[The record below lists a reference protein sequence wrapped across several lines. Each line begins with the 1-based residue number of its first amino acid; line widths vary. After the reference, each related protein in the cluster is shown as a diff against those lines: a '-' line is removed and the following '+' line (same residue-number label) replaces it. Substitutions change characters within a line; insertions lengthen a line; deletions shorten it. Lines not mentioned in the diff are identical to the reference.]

1 MPANISPI
9 FSLAPDIQWASAA
22 LITANAAR
30 DGASGT
36 IATVFTADA
45 TNGGRIEKIIARSV
59 GTNAITVLRVWV
71 NNGSATTTA
80 ANNSLIAEMTLPA
93 TTATESAAL
102 ATYEVPL
109 SLALPAGYKIICA
122 VSQVAAAGYYLTGI
136 GSKY

>member
-1 MPANISPI
+1 MPANTSPI

-22 LITANAAR
+22 LITANTAR

-45 TNGGRIEKIIARSV
+45 TNGGRIEKVIARSV
-59 GTNAITVLRVWV
+59 GTNAITTLRVWV
-71 NNGSATTTA
+71 NNGSTTATA

-109 SLALPAGYKIICA
+109 NLALPAGYKIICA
-122 VSQVAAAGYYLTGI
+122 VGQVAAAGYYLTGI